1 VISYLAALLAAVTN
15 ATSNALNRKA
25 AREAPGRDQFRLRL
39 ISDLL
44 HRKAWLAAISLMFLS
59 FVFSAV
65 ALGTGQLAAVQL
77 LIILELPM
85 TLIIGARI
93 LHVHIT
99 AQEWAGTA
107 AMTAGVIGLLV
118 RLDPRPGP
126 SRAVGPMQWILAPRS
141 ARASSESCSWRHGRA
156 AARHG
161 RRRCSGPPRGSGTG

>member
-1 VISYLAALLAAVTN
+1 VISYLAALLAAITN

-44 HRKAWLAAISLMFLS
+44 RRRAWLAAISLMFLS

-77 LIILELPM
+77 LITLELPM

-93 LHVHIT
+93 LQGHVT

-107 AMTAGVIGLLV
+107 AMTAGVIGLLALPV
-118 RLDPRPGP
+118 KAG
-126 SRAVGPMQWILAPRS
+126 
-141 ARASSESCSWRHGRA
+141 
-156 AARHG
+156 G
-161 RRRCSGPPRGSGTG
+161 RR